1 LAGLLLKSVF
11 PPALIVTVQDWPTI
25 IAKRTMN
32 FRKYWKEFYEFFL
45 TPKDEPREKV
55 QYPGLLPAE
64 SGFLYAI
71 IFVLIF
77 ILLFLALNA

>member
-1 LAGLLLKSVF
+1 
-11 PPALIVTVQDWPTI
+11 
-25 IAKRTMN
+25 MN